1 MNKLHTRWAEAR
13 LGAVAAMLALSLA
26 ACASTTE
33 DIGDTGLGPRP
44 ELPSPQT
51 SLLPTINIA
60 PVQTRPSQSIPIAPP
75 GFTVTAFASGL
86 EHPRWVYPLPDGD
99 LLVAES
105 NAPAQHDEHGGI
117 VGWVRKQVMKFV
129 MKRAGAGVPSP
140 DRIVLLRGQGGTA
153 QSRSVLISGL
163 HSPFGMA
170 LVGDSLYVADTDALL
185 RFPYRAGDTQITTP
199 GEKVADLPAGPI
211 NHHWTKNVVASRDGQ
226 RLYVTVGSNS
236 NVGENGIEAEEGRA
250 MILEFTPATGR
261 SRVFAAGLRNPNGM
275 DWQPESGAL
284 WAAVNERDE
293 LGDNLVPDYMTAVKD
308 GGFYGFPYS
317 YYGQHVDTRVK
328 EQRPDKVASALT
340 PDYALGNHTASLG
353 LAFYTGRSFPQHYWG
368 GAFVGQHGSW
378 NRKEH
383 SGYKVVFVPFEHGR
397 PAGMPETFLSGFLS
411 ADGHALG
418 RPVGVAV
425 DKAGAL
431 YVADDVGN
439 VVWKVVYSGK

>member
-60 PVQTRPSQSIPIAPP
+60 PVQTRSSQSIPIAPP

-129 MKRAGAGVPSP
+129 MKRAGASVPSP

-378 NRKEH
+378 NRKEY

>member
-60 PVQTRPSQSIPIAPP
+60 PVQTRSSQSIPIAPP

-378 NRKEH
+378 NRKEY

>member
-60 PVQTRPSQSIPIAPP
+60 PVQTRPSQSIPTAPP

-236 NVGENGIEAEEGRA
+236 NVGENGIEAEAGRA

-328 EQRPDKVASALT
+328 DQRPDKVASALT

-378 NRKEH
+378 NRKEY

>member
-60 PVQTRPSQSIPIAPP
+60 PVQTRSSQSIPIAPP

-86 EHPRWVYPLPDGD
+86 EHPRWVYPLPDGG

>member
-60 PVQTRPSQSIPIAPP
+60 PVQTRSSQSIPIAPP

-185 RFPYRAGDTQITTP
+185 RFPYRAGDTQITAA

-250 MILEFTPATGR
+250 MILEFTAATGR

>member
-60 PVQTRPSQSIPIAPP
+60 PVQTRPSQSIPTAPP

-328 EQRPDKVASALT
+328 DQRPDKVASALT

-378 NRKEH
+378 NRKEY